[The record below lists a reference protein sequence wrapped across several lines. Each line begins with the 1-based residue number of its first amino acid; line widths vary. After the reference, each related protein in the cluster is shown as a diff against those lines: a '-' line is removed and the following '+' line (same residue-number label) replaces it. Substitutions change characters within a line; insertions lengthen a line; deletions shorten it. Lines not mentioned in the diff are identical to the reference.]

1 MHSTPIIVE
10 SMSATSNCLRRP
22 ASPWTTTSTPAN
34 RPSSARRA
42 VPGSIE
48 KSRSQ
53 ALPSSI
59 HERPK
64 AWTPASR
71 SASSAAEIS
80 PLASRS
86 AAIRVAMN
94 MKARSSSLPPLALI
108 AGPTASGKSA
118 LALALAEQA
127 GGIIVNA
134 DSAQV
139 YRDIPVLSAAPTAD
153 ETGRAEHRLYGVL
166 DGALP
171 CSAAEWAEMAKRE
184 IVDVHAS
191 GQMPIL
197 VGGTGLYIRTLLDGI
212 APVPAIDP
220 EVRAKVRETA
230 TDENREK
237 LEVLDP

>member
-10 SMSATSNCLRRP
+10 SMSATSRRLRRP
-22 ASPWTTTSTPAN
+22 ASPWTMTSTPAKH
-34 RPSSARRA
+34 PSSARRA
-42 VPGSIE
+42 VPGSSE

-53 ALPSSI
+53 ALSSSI

-94 MKARSSSLPPLALI
+94 MAGPDFGSSSLPPLALI

-118 LALALAEQA
+118 LALALAERT
-127 GGIIVNA
+127 GGTIVNG

-139 YRDIPVLSAAPTAD
+139 YRDLPVLSAAPSP
-153 ETGRAEHRLYGVL
+153 EELKRAEHRLYGYL
-166 DGALP
+166 DGSEST
-171 CSAAEWAEMAKRE
+171 SAADW
-184 IVDVHAS
+184 
-191 GQMPIL
+191 
-197 VGGTGLYIRTLLDGI
+197 
-212 APVPAIDP
+212 
-220 EVRAKVRETA
+220 
-230 TDENREK
+230 
-237 LEVLDP
+237 